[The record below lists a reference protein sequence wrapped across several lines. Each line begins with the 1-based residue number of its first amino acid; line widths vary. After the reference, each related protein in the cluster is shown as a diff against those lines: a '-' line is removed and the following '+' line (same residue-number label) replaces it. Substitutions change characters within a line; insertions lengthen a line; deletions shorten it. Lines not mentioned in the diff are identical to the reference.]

1 MKIAVVGT
9 RGFPNVQ
16 GGVETHCMELYP
28 RLAALSYDIT
38 VMCRKPYTGKDAP
51 DTYKNVTL
59 KHLPSPTGKRTE
71 AIVHTL
77 RGIIKARRSG
87 ADAVH
92 IHACGPALLTPLVK
106 LLGMKA
112 IVTLHG
118 EDYRRA
124 KWGPIARLMLK
135 AGQWC
140 AARFSDRLIVLTP
153 ADKERISAA
162 HPSANITVIPNGI
175 PTFTST
181 NTTREKIVLAVGR
194 LTPEKG
200 FHNLIEAW
208 GRWHPED
215 YRLIIAGAADHPDD
229 YSESLKALA
238 QKNGIEMSGRL
249 THEQLADLY
258 SRSALF
264 IMPSLLEGMPIA
276 LLEAMAAGMDV
287 AVSDI
292 PSCRL
297 PQLSPGDFFA
307 PGSSEAIIHTL
318 RRKLFLPPASRTYDL
333 SDYDWDKIAASTAKI
348 YSTLK

>member
-28 RLAALSYDIT
+28 RLAALGYDIT
-38 VMCRKPYTGKDAP
+38 VMCRKPYTGLDAP

-77 RGIIKARRSG
+77 RGIIEARRSG

-140 AARFSDRLIVLTP
+140 AARFSDRLIVLTQ

-181 NTTREKIVLAVGR
+181 KIKREKIVLAVGR

-215 YRLIIAGAADHPDD
+215 YRVIIAGAADHPDD

-238 QKNGIEMSGRL
+238 QKNGVEMPGRL
-249 THEQLADLY
+249 THEQLPDLY

-276 LLEAMAAGMDV
+276 LLEAMAAEMDV

-297 PQLSPGDFFA
+297 PQLSPGDYFA
-307 PGSSEAIIHTL
+307 PDSVDAITDALH
-318 RRKLFLPPASRTYDL
+318 RKLSLPPASHTYDL
-333 SDYDWDKIAASTAKI
+333 SYYDWDKIAASTAKI